1 MGYEKAQY
9 KPSQEKEDIRD
20 ILQKEVVKYRNKFL
34 LSLLLNIP
42 ILVLMW
48 VIPYTMKDFV
58 TATPI
63 YNNVPLWIFL
73 LLGFSTIIQ
82 FYMGADFYKGAYK
95 SVKHC
100 SANMDVL
107 VVLGTTAAWAYG
119 VLLIFVH
126 SHDVK
131 TGDPEHDK
139 HLRHMLI
146 HEHGHNFE
154 IASTLITI
162 ILLGKFF
169 ESFSKKQTV
178 DKLSQ
183 LASCK
188 VTQAM
193 LVYKKPRQD
202 EPEPTVYDLS

>member
-1 MGYEKAQY
+1 M
-9 KPSQEKEDIRD
+9 
-20 ILQKEVVKYRNKFL
+20 LQKEVVKYRNKFL

-48 VIPYTMKDFV
+48 VIPYTMKELV
-58 TATPI
+58 TATPL

-73 LLGFSTIIQ
+73 LLGFSTVIQ

-119 VLLIFVH
+119 LLLIFIGSKEV
-126 SHDVK
+126 V

-162 ILLGKFF
+162 ILLGKFL
-169 ESFSKKQTV
+169 ESFSKK
-178 DKLSQ
+178 
-183 LASCK
+183 
-188 VTQAM
+188 
-193 LVYKKPRQD
+193 
-202 EPEPTVYDLS
+202 